1 MFDAEFPIRARYEQ
15 LLREADHQRLV
26 RQAAEGARTGGRA
39 AVRSGADAS
48 GGRVSGRRGRRVRVR
63 RAAA

>member
-1 MFDAEFPIRARYEQ
+1 MFHSELQIRVRHEE
-15 LLREADHQRLV
+15 LRREADHQRLV
-26 RQAAEGARTGGRA
+26 RQAAEGARAEERA
-39 AVRSGADAS
+39 VARSGADES